1 MGATSKQS
9 ENERRTPAVERGSD
23 LKTKQTH
30 VTFGLRGHKR
40 KGSERSKARAHRET
54 VDGPMR
60 SSRPVI
66 RQRTPN
72 RVHTPAQSRVFP
84 NVG

>member
-40 KGSERSKARAHRET
+40 KGSERS
-54 VDGPMR
+54 P
-60 SSRPVI
+60 RPGLTEKQWTG
-66 RQRTPN
+66 R
-72 RVHTPAQSRVFP
+72 
-84 NVG
+84 